1 MRDYEK
7 LIRELV
13 RRGDESPKVDFKA
26 TLDLDDREVVVDLA
40 RTILAVA
47 NTDSDELDDLGL
59 IIVGAKKGVLL
70 GGVEQFARDNVC
82 ASVLDKVAPYIDP
95 LPRVEVKGFRDPDVG
110 QIAVV
115 VVFPSPRDQRP
126 HFVKKEYQNDQK
138 KKDKVVL
145 RRHECYVR
153 RGEQVALAAPADF
166 ERMYRA
172 RFGRV
177 YEPGP
182 RLRWLVDGRP
192 IDVLRIPPRR
202 DVHPED
208 PGPDDPFPVSE
219 LEACT
224 TTFRERAQHYNDALR
239 SFFDAWSRY
248 DDSMVIHRIVEANG
262 NFLSLSLA
270 NDGEAAL
277 KSPTVRVSFPEVFAV
292 ADADELPEQPERPR
306 RPSRPTPP
314 TTGLAVFFEG
324 SGLAKFFE
332 AAQVAPGLR
341 LPLRP
346 ELPRFISNSLE
357 IDSKRGIVSGG
368 ALELLHGVDPLDFE
382 TVVLLVP
389 KDAGPGEY
397 QVSYSVHAENLP
409 QPFRGSLTLVV
420 EEGVALVGQPSPEE
434 DQDPD
439 DAGDRAD
446 SLE

>member
-1 MRDYEK
+1 MAGFHLTPAGR
-7 LIRELV
+7 I
-13 RRGDESPKVDFKA
+13 SPTPEA
-26 TLDLDDREVVVDLA
+26 
-40 RTILAVA
+40 
-47 NTDSDELDDLGL
+47 
-59 IIVGAKKGVLL
+59 
-70 GGVEQFARDNVC
+70 
-82 ASVLDKVAPYIDP
+82 
-95 LPRVEVKGFRDPDVG
+95 
-110 QIAVV
+110 
-115 VVFPSPRDQRP
+115 SPRDQRP

-138 KKDKVVL
+138 KKDKLVL

-172 RFGRV
+172 RFGRT

-182 RLRWLVDGRP
+182 RLRWLVDGTAVE
-192 IDVLRIPPRR
+192 VLRIPPRR
-202 DVHPED
+202 DVQPED
-208 PGPDDPFPVSE
+208 PGPDDPFPDSE
-219 LEACT
+219 LGAST
-224 TTFRERAQHYNDALR
+224 TTFRERAQQYNDALR
-239 SFFDAWSRY
+239 SFFEAWSRY
-248 DDSMVIHRIVEANG
+248 EDSMVIHRIVEANG

-277 KSPTVRVSFPEVFAV
+277 KSPTVRVSFPEAFAV

-314 TTGLAVFFEG
+314 TTGLSVLFEG

-346 ELPRFISNSLE
+346 ELPRFVSNSLE
-357 IDSKRGIVSGG
+357 VDSKRGIVSGG
-368 ALELLHGVDPLDFE
+368 ARELLHGVDPLDFE

-420 EEGVALVGQPSPEE
+420 EEGAALVGQPSPEG

-439 DAGDRAD
+439 DADDERDKGDRAD